1 MEETKEK
8 LGKIAEDVNGYRGFK
23 MTEDPA
29 KKKKDKKKRKQKQRV
44 KGKGRVGPC
53 SFPSPPPFFYLAALN
68 VR

>member
-29 KKKKDKKKRKQKQRV
+29 ETKRGQKEKKTKTKSREERESRSLLV
-44 KGKGRVGPC
+44 PFSP
-53 SFPSPPPFFYLAALN
+53 SFFSTWQP
-68 VR
+68 